1 MNVAPG
7 NRMQMP
13 LRCDGEEA
21 LIKLL
26 SQLEVIECVAM
37 LYEYGSTKSLIGRA
51 CDAVI
56 IVSGERDESCK

>member
-1 MNVAPG
+1 MSAVPG
-7 NRMQMP
+7 KTVQIP

-21 LIKLL
+21 LIRLL
-26 SQLEVIECVAM
+26 SQLEVIQCVAM

-56 IVSGERDESCK
+56 IVSGERDGSCE